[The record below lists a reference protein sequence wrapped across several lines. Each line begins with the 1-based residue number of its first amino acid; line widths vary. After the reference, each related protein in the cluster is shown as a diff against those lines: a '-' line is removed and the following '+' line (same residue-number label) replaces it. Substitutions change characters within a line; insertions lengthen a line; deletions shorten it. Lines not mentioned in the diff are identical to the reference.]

1 MPIQAENRE
10 LAVFL
15 QILCIYKRISPFRKT
30 VFAGRT
36 SGIAKRR
43 KKKSLSAPQLAA
55 DRLQLLNLPDK
66 PGVRGFNALRP
77 VNDGFPL
84 CEEPGYRE

>member
-1 MPIQAENRE
+1 MPIQAENRK

-15 QILCIYKRISPFRKT
+15 QIQCIYRQISPVRET

-36 SGIAKRR
+36 SRIAKRR
-43 KKKSLSAPQLAA
+43 KKKSLPAFQLAA

-66 PGVRGFNALRP
+66 PGVRGFNALSP

-84 CEEPGYRE
+84 REEPGYRE